1 MLNSTDKFLVNDGS
15 VTETVTWSEIQ
26 SEANPVIVS
35 VVFTPDEPEV
45 NEQVSATAVTTGG
58 DAPYTYTYQWVTA
71 DDAIGTNQTDIVGAT
86 SNTYTPVV
94 GDVG

>member
-45 NEQVSATAVTTGG
+45 NEAVIATPVRKTLCRWRLRHRSTPTTG
-58 DAPYTYTYQWVTA
+58 
-71 DDAIGTNQTDIVGAT
+71 
-86 SNTYTPVV
+86 
-94 GDVG
+94 